1 MSTTSSIWIK
11 VKPEDFGKTISFNK
25 EIHPLGLDEFNVAPP
40 TFKIKEK
47 HNLVLYLGV
56 YCHNDGYPSGVGATL
71 LKHFDTYEKVLNLV
85 SLGDLSAL
93 WNSTRAYYSWRQE
106 KWDGVKPMS
115 IENFPTRGDMGT
127 DYCYIFDGVWK
138 VGKDVELADFLRVK

>member
-25 EIHPLGLDEFNVAPP
+25 EIHPLALDEFNVAPP
-40 TFKIKEK
+40 TFKIVEK
-47 HNLVLYLGV
+47 HNPVLYLGV
-56 YCHNDGYPSGVGATL
+56 YCHSDGYLSGVGATL

-93 WNSTRAYYSWRQE
+93 CNSTRAYYSWRQE
-106 KWDGVKPMS
+106 DWSSVKPMG
-115 IENFPTRGDMGT
+115 IENFPTRDEMGT
-127 DYCYIFDGVWK
+127 DYCYVFDGEWRTRSSLNLEDILK
-138 VGKDVELADFLRVK
+138 TK

>member
-25 EIHPLGLDEFNVAPP
+25 EIHPLELDEFNVAPP

-47 HNLVLYLGV
+47 HNPVLYLGV
-56 YCHNDGYPSGVGATL
+56 YCHSDGYPSGVGATL

-85 SLGDLSAL
+85 SLGDLL
-93 WNSTRAYYSWRQE
+93 
-106 KWDGVKPMS
+106 V
-115 IENFPTRGDMGT
+115 
-127 DYCYIFDGVWK
+127 C
-138 VGKDVELADFLRVK
+138 FLVFCLFHLHAPCEIAEMPHQ